1 VSVDE
6 SAPVATQPQRS
17 AVRSRIVGV
26 AAEMLRESGAAA
38 LTTRRVADAAG
49 VQAPTIYRL
58 FGDKDGLVD
67 AVAEHVLGEFVAR
80 KAALPAGTDPVEA
93 LRDGWRQQLDYALT
107 NPELHRLL
115 GEAGRS
121 RRSPALDAGLAVLRA
136 RIHALAAA
144 GLLRVDEQR
153 ALGIIRAAA
162 TGTVQQLLDSPPDDR
177 DEGLAEA
184 MLEAVLGR
192 ILVPGADRAGE
203 HPGAALDGPRAAAIA
218 LAAQLDAFPAL
229 SSAERHLLAE
239 WLSRAVEDRH
249 ATGQDATGQDATG
262 PAATGP

>member
-1 VSVDE
+1 MTVDE
-6 SAPVATQPQRS
+6 PAPPAPQPPRS
-17 AVRSRIVGV
+17 AVRSRIVEV

-115 GEAGRS
+115 GEAGRG
-121 RRSPALDAGLAVLRA
+121 RRSPALDAGLAVLRS

-192 ILVPGADRAGE
+192 ILVPGSDS
-203 HPGAALDGPRAAAIA
+203 AAAVAAQGPPLDGPRSAAIA
-218 LAAQLDAFPAL
+218 VAAQLDDLPAL
-229 SSAERHLLAE
+229 TPAERHLLGE
-239 WLSRAVEDRH
+239 WLARAI
-249 ATGQDATGQDATG
+249 AAQ
-262 PAATGP
+262 PAP